1 MGSEGSAAVVFS
13 SAYPIVFGSVRRVK
27 ERQPRKTRVHSTL
40 ARQPL
45 FSSLVLEDAHTY
57 NAPRLVGA
65 KRTNFLLPLF
75 SELPESRSRERLT
88 AQ

>member
-27 ERQPRKTRVHSTL
+27 ERQP
-40 ARQPL
+40 L

-65 KRTNFLLPLF
+65 KRTNCLLPLF